1 LKETARRQQA
11 YLESQNVFM
20 DGYILG
26 TPEKNMAS
34 VSGKPLAQ
42 GLDFVGAGGRNRT
55 DTEPGPKGF

>member
-1 LKETARRQQA
+1 
-11 YLESQNVFM
+11 M